1 MWQETFSSEAHKCRE
16 LALRCSGPQQRLLI
30 NLAAAFE
37 ELARKRN
44 QYEWKIA
51 LHHESPRQTGGRTMS
66 FAAFAP
72 QREHFDAT

>member
-16 LALRCSGPQQRLLI
+16 LALQYSGPQQRLLI

-44 QYEWKIA
+44 RENRFSCWHEW
-51 LHHESPRQTGGRTMS
+51 LESSLKRSDESRTWS
-66 FAAFAP
+66 RTLA
-72 QREHFDAT
+72 D